1 MHACGATGNLRVI
14 RTNDFFGV
22 CICWVSLDHGLVT
35 THRSGLDADLTST
48 TRGRS
53 RGCGIGPDLTDA
65 LSVSAWLRLESRLR
79 RGSFSRAIGAA
90 CRIILHAR
98 ALSFR
103 SLVDCFELSLENV
116 KGQVGLPTWPSD

>member
-48 TRGRS
+48 TRAGPAGAGSALISQMRCQCQ
-53 RGCGIGPDLTDA
+53 RGYASNLGYAAAP
-65 LSVSAWLRLESRLR
+65 
-79 RGSFSRAIGAA
+79 SRAQS
-90 CRIILHAR
+90 AR
-98 ALSFR
+98 RA
-103 SLVDCFELSLENV
+103 ELSCTRGHSLLEV
-116 KGQVGLPTWPSD
+116 WLIA